1 MQKQITEL
9 AKVIRSKNC
18 SPFEL
23 TMDIIFLE
31 KADYEFVKKNNGINA
46 KMLAAIYNVCPTKIN
61 KVVYFDPACAVKI
74 CMDRHISSGAPGDTD
89 VYGAQQHGP
98 LLSIVL
104 DIEES
109 KYVTDAD

>member
-1 MQKQITEL
+1 MKKSIVDA

-23 TMDIIFLE
+23 TLDIIFRERSDYDAVKE
-31 KADYEFVKKNNGINA
+31 KDQINTAVIADLYRIPADRVQ
-46 KMLAAIYNVCPTKIN
+46 

-74 CMDRHISSGAPGDTD
+74 CLKRMVSSGAAGDSD

-98 LLSIVL
+98 LLGLV
-104 DIEES
+104 IE
-109 KYVTDAD
+109 TM